1 MLKLV
6 LRYNKRRKILNYLE
20 VVMGA
25 LIAIVVIVVAV
36 VAYTAINKAMTS
48 KGKTCPECKEK
59 FDSSCIVDARVV
71 RTVPGVMG
79 RDFSD
84 VDVSLKCKNCGKTH
98 KTQIMVEG
106 DKAERCLDDELKAY
120 FDK

>member
-1 MLKLV
+1 
-6 LRYNKRRKILNYLE
+6 
-20 VVMGA
+20 MGA

-36 VAYTAINKAMTS
+36 VLYTMINKAMTS

-59 FDSSCIVDARVV
+59 YDSSCIVDARVV
-71 RTVPGVMG
+71 RTVPGAMG

-84 VDVSLKCKNCGKTH
+84 VDVTLCCKKCGKTH
-98 KTQIMVEG
+98 KTQVMVEG
-106 DKAERCLDDELKAY
+106 SKSERCLDDELKAY